1 MFLDPVYQPPA
12 NASSSFTDCYQS
24 QRNRVLSTNYYYI
37 YIYIVNNLIK
47 HLSSSLLLEG
57 GGGSWALLRSK
68 LQLNETMFV
77 SKSPIIIMVV
87 IVITELKDRYWW
99 LDRCH
104 ISHAEVSS
112 AWGKSYV
119 EATNWTFDIHLINK
133 H

>member
-24 QRNRVLSTNYYYI
+24 QSNRVLSTNYYYI
-37 YIYIVNNLIK
+37 YIYIVDNLFK

-87 IVITELKDRYWW
+87 IVITELKDRY
-99 LDRCH
+99 
-104 ISHAEVSS
+104 
-112 AWGKSYV
+112 
-119 EATNWTFDIHLINK
+119 
-133 H
+133 